1 MKRLALSGLFAVFG
15 VQSLLL
21 LANAGADGM
30 SHRAGA
36 PGSRLAAAHTARE
49 EDRCRR
55 HGPGLDAYTQLVM
68 DNFIDAQPPRL
79 VVNASPAPGVPL
91 VDLAQPLDPDALQY
105 ALRSHLMEDIRR
117 NDPSIWTI
125 ENGRVTALAPWRF
138 ADPGPFAGSV
148 AERGPVLFRP
158 AAHGVGEAALAFRS
172 DGPGPGFALS
182 PAPGPLASGDP
193 RIARVD
199 LPGSGAGPPP
209 APAVHVFC
217 GGGSAWAAEV
227 RRIGDQAAVR
237 AAPGSCAVEVDG
249 VRVTG
254 FAPLPPLARLA
265 FIDVQGRRFA
275 FQRLAASQSAA
286 LSAPAASGRRTLD
299 PEALVWGR
307 AVDDDIS
314 RASPDCA
321 PERGSHSVA
330 APLEVSLDGA
340 LQASV
345 QTDLDA
351 FLAKRFAGDQAR
363 PLLAAVTVMDA
374 RTGEV
379 LAMASSPSPRST
391 QDFDTQDLHQNPAFQ
406 TDANLRLLPIGS
418 AAKPLLATA
427 ILAWRPSL
435 AGLATP
441 ARTGAV
447 TDVLGLSFQAPIPG
461 DSKSARVDFDHFIKD
476 SDNYYAAS
484 LLLLATADTAA
495 SDRIRLGP
503 GDGYFLCSSG
513 GACAAQT
520 TRPKSVFEDE
530 AAGGASVV
538 TTPES
543 LTGLGWIP
551 ALHELFD
558 AQTAGRGAADPTSP
572 YAFPGC
578 SGGAG
583 RYGGQ
588 SREAG
593 VWRGLFDARAD
604 LDPCGFTQSS
614 PEREAL
620 GLDEARDYRRDMVTV
635 ILGNGEGRWSAVKLA
650 EAYARLVTGRQVRA
664 SFVFDPDPDGTFTAL
679 PLLSVDPALA
689 RRADLDDARRR
700 VTHAMTLVPQGT
712 AAATELP
719 GALRDLQARL
729 AAAPLP
735 GGGHLALGAFA
746 KTGTPALAEANFLP
760 ADLAINRLLAL
771 RQPVLAWDAHHVG
784 VIDRGEVI
792 AIDTARTLQAA
803 AARSRAWRRLAGDDA
818 LGLGGKLAG
827 EVVRRLAQDNAALD
841 KGGRPFVLSR
851 DGRVL
856 VQASPAE
863 ERITTPDK
871 SSGKVLAVVVG
882 AYRAGAGLTG
892 PDGRVIDAAAPPACA
907 FSVVVNFEFPIQSA
921 GNPAADFA
929 AEIVRDRLAGRLTAC
944 RTPG

>member
-1 MKRLALSGLFAVFG
+1 MKRLAIAGLFAVFG

-21 LANAGADGM
+21 LLDAGADGV

-36 PGSRLAAAHTARE
+36 PGARLVAAHSAQE
-49 EDRCRR
+49 HDPCRR

-79 VVNASPAPGVPL
+79 VVNANPAPGVPL
-91 VDLAQPLDPDALQY
+91 VDLAQPLDTDALQY
-105 ALRSHLMEDIRR
+105 ALRSHLIEDIRR

-125 ENGRVTALAPWRF
+125 ENGRVTGLSPWRF
-138 ADPGPFAGSV
+138 ADPGPFAGV
-148 AERGPVLFRP
+148 GAERGPVLFRP
-158 AAHGVGEAALAFRS
+158 AAQGAGEDTLVFRS
-172 DGPGPGFALS
+172 EGPGPGFALS
-182 PAPGPLASGDP
+182 PSSGVLASGDP
-193 RIARVD
+193 RIGRLD
-199 LPGSGAGPPP
+199 LPASGEASPP
-209 APAVHVFC
+209 ASAFHVFC
-217 GGGSAWAAEV
+217 AGGSAWAAEV
-227 RRIGDQAAVR
+227 RRIGDQAGVR
-237 AAPGSCAVEVDG
+237 TTSGACGVEVDG

-265 FIDVQGRRFA
+265 FIDGQGRRFA
-275 FQRLAASQSAA
+275 FQRLAAGQSGA

-299 PEALVWGR
+299 PKAMIWGR
-307 AVDDDIS
+307 AVDDDLARS
-314 RASPDCA
+314 SLDCA
-321 PERGSHSVA
+321 PVGAPRPGA
-330 APLEVSLDGA
+330 APLQVSLDGG
-340 LQASV
+340 LQTSV

-351 FLAKRFAGDQAR
+351 FLAKRFASGQAR
-363 PLLAAVTVMDA
+363 PLLAAATVMDA

-379 LAMASSPSPRST
+379 LAMASSPSPRAI
-391 QDFDTQDLHQNPAFQ
+391 QDFDTPDPDLKRAFR

-441 ARTGAV
+441 ARTGAL

-484 LLLLATADTAA
+484 LLLLATADPA
-495 SDRIRLGP
+495 SGDRIRLGA
-503 GDGYFLCSSG
+503 GEGYFLCSTG

-520 TRPKSVFEDE
+520 SRPKSVFES
-530 AAGGASVV
+530 AAADGASIV
-538 TTPES
+538 TAPES

-551 ALHELFD
+551 VLHEVFD
-558 AQTAGRGAADPTSP
+558 AQTAARSAADPTSP
-572 YAFPGC
+572 YAYPGC

-593 VWRGLFDARAD
+593 VWRGLFAARAD

-620 GLDEARDYRRDMVTV
+620 GLEAARDYRRDMVTV

-650 EAYARLVTGRQVRA
+650 EAYSRLVTGRQVRA
-664 SFVFDPDPDGTFTAL
+664 SFVFVPDPDAAVAAL
-679 PLLSVDPALA
+679 PLLGADPALA
-689 RRADLDDARRR
+689 PRADLDEARRK

-719 GALRDLQARL
+719 GALKELQARL
-729 AAAPLP
+729 AVAPSP

-746 KTGTPALAEANFLP
+746 KTGTPALAEANFTP

-771 RQPVLAWDAHHVG
+771 RAPVLAWDARHVG
-784 VIDRGEVI
+784 VIDHGEVI
-792 AIDTARTLQAA
+792 AVD
-803 AARSRAWRRLAGDDA
+803 AARSPPAATARARAWRRLVGDDA
-818 LGLGGKLAG
+818 LGLGGRLAG

-841 KGGRPFVLSR
+841 RGARPFVLSR
-851 DGRVL
+851 DGKVL
-856 VQASPAE
+856 VQVSPVE
-863 ERITTPDK
+863 EQITTPDK

-882 AYRAGAGLTG
+882 AYRAGQGVTG
-892 PDGRVIDAAAPPACA
+892 PDGRVIDAAASPLCA
-907 FSVVVNFEFPIQSA
+907 FSVVVNFQFPIQSA

-929 AEIVRDRLAGRLTAC
+929 AEIIRDHLGGRLAAC
-944 RTPG
+944 RAPG